1 MKKHLLTVFALTAA
15 LTASSEV
22 RVGSDGSA
30 TFTLKAPQARTV
42 TVSGSFA
49 KTPLTLRRDASG
61 LWKGS
66 TAPLT
71 SDLHTYRMNIDGVA
85 VADPSNYHVIHSD
98 GVNQSFF
105 IVPGERGDL
114 LSVSDVPHGSLL
126 ETWIDQPSL
135 GASRRTTVYLPPS
148 WTPASGRRY
157 PVLYLLHGLGG
168 DETSWTGLG
177 RAAVILDNLI
187 AAGDAPEM
195 IVVMP
200 NGNVSLQ
207 AAPGHGRNGLVA
219 HRNKLPRTMNGE
231 FEKSFPDIVAWT
243 DANLPTIAT
252 KESRAIAGLSMGGLN
267 SLFISALNPDMFGW
281 VGLFSPTP
289 NPLYPT
295 DSPVY
300 QDVAAKLRRQFH
312 AGGGPSLYY
321 LAIGSKDFLYKD
333 NVTFRAT
340 LDSLGAPYVY
350 NETTGGHEWRNWRDY
365 LADFVSQIFKTTP

>member
-15 LTASSEV
+15 LTALSEV
-22 RVGSDGSA
+22 RVGADGSA

-61 LWKGS
+61 LWKGT
-66 TAPLT
+66 TAPLA

-105 IVPGERGDL
+105 IVPGERGNL
-114 LSVSDVPHGSLL
+114 LSVRDVPHGSLL

-135 GASRRTTVYLPPS
+135 GASRRATVYLPPS
-148 WTPASGRRY
+148 WTPASRRRY

-200 NGNVSLQ
+200 NGNVSLPQQ
-207 AAPGHGRNGLVA
+207 AAA
-219 HRNKLPRTMNGE
+219 HHE
-231 FEKSFPDIVAWT
+231 
-243 DANLPTIAT
+243 
-252 KESRAIAGLSMGGLN
+252 
-267 SLFISALNPDMFGW
+267 
-281 VGLFSPTP
+281 
-289 NPLYPT
+289 
-295 DSPVY
+295 
-300 QDVAAKLRRQFH
+300 RR
-312 AGGGPSLYY
+312 
-321 LAIGSKDFLYKD
+321 I
-333 NVTFRAT
+333 
-340 LDSLGAPYVY
+340 
-350 NETTGGHEWRNWRDY
+350 
-365 LADFVSQIFKTTP
+365 